1 MKTNLLKTITAVG
14 RVFAA
19 ALALGLT
26 GGVSAR
32 AATLNV
38 PAQYPTIQ
46 AAVTAAAAGDTVLVA
61 NGTYTG
67 TGNHDIDFGGKDLT
81 VKSSG
86 GAANCII
93 DCQSAGCGF
102 YLHSGETAA
111 SRIEGFTVKNG
122 YGNSAGGAMR
132 FGGGSTINL
141 NPVAANCVFTGNK
154 ADTGGAVYGGTAI
167 NCAFTGNTSARGGG
181 MSGGNAVNCAFTG
194 NRAENAAG
202 LGYGGGMYTG
212 TATNC
217 AFTGNGAGSGGGGAF
232 YTTALNCSFSGG
244 GMAGGTATNCLFT
257 GNSADPFGAL
267 QYVTSIHC
275 TVVGGGSVSGSTL
288 FNCIVWN
295 TSMDRSTA
303 SYSDVQGGAVG
314 TGNINVNPLFVN
326 ASAGDYH
333 LQTAS
338 PCIDAGTTTLPSAP
352 TTDFAG
358 GPRWLGSA
366 PDMGIYESTTS
377 RPHASLAGAALL
389 FNSAATVAIP
399 HADALNAFPFTAE
412 MWINTAQAA
421 GDAPLISKGGI
432 NGSSGWRMTLHNGL
446 LAAAY
451 FRDSANA
458 VSDGGAYTFTGGQV
472 ADGLWHHVAFTVDS
486 AGGKLYVD
494 GLIRN
499 SLAWSGTPGPT
510 TNAQNV
516 TLGAFAGYMDEV
528 RLWSR
533 ARTAPQISVN
543 ARATQRENEAGLLAY
558 YRFDEGKGTV
568 TADAAANHFDGALN
582 GSPAWKASD
591 APVDTVIVTNGVPRA
606 FRAAGFDVN
615 GTALT
620 FAKASSP
627 AYGTLAVNSPI
638 LTYTPSSAGGSM
650 TDSFTYTASN
660 GAATSSPAVAR
671 ILYRA
676 DGGAILNV
684 PAQYATIQA
693 AVDAAFVGDTVLV
706 ANGTYT
712 GAGNYNID
720 FGGKDLTVKSS
731 GGAANCIIDC
741 QGNLQVS
748 AHGFYLHSGETAA
761 SRIEGF
767 TIKNGFASYIT
778 NNNPNGGGIYIAD
791 TNPVVANCV
800 LTGNV
805 SVTGGGGMYGGTAI
819 NCVFQGNTIPIPLAG
834 SGAHNGGGMSNGVA
848 IHCVF
853 FGNSAYGD
861 GGGMYG
867 GTAVNCIFWSNT
879 VGFFQFPTL
888 NSVSG
893 AAVTYSDV
901 QGSAAGAG
909 NINADPL
916 FVNAA
921 AGDFHLTAASPCIN
935 AGTATALPSGV
946 TLPTTDFDGRP
957 RVIGSAPDM
966 GAYEYGTAAPVAV
979 SGLVALEGVPDLN
992 YVVSAACHGIFH
1004 AAFRVPGTKTVVYG
1018 ADFGLLITSVKDQGR
1033 FTIPGVPPGVYDV
1046 TLQGWKNLRVL
1057 LPNVSIYA
1065 PLTLPLV
1072 TLPGG
1077 DANGD
1082 NHIDSS
1088 DFGVLIGAFNTDSSI
1103 PGGGYDGNAD
1113 FNYDGVVDSS
1123 DFGLLIGNYGS
1134 VGDL

>member
-1 MKTNLLKTITAVG
+1 MNLQFTHIFGAMRSVLI
-14 RVFAA
+14 
-19 ALALGLT
+19 ALFIA

-46 AAVTAAAAGDTVLVA
+46 AAVAAAAAGDTVLVA

-67 TGNHDIDFGGKDLT
+67 AGNLDIDFGGKDLT

-93 DCQSAGCGF
+93 DCQGAGRGF
-102 YLHSGETAA
+102 YLQSGETAA

-122 YGNSAGGAMR
+122 YGSSAGGAMR
-132 FGGGSTINL
+132 FGGGSIANP
-141 NPVAANCVFTGNK
+141 NPVAANCVFIGNK
-154 ADTGGAVYGGTAI
+154 ADAGGAVSGGTAI
-167 NCAFTGNTSARGGG
+167 NCTFTGNTSTRGGG
-181 MSGGNAVNCAFTG
+181 MFGGNAVNCAFTG
-194 NRAENAAG
+194 NRAVNAAG

-212 TATNC
+212 TAANC
-217 AFTGNGAGSGGGGAF
+217 TFTGNAAGSDGGGAWF
-232 YTTALNCSFSGG
+232 ITALNCSFSGG
-244 GMAGGTATNCLFT
+244 GMAGGTAMNCLFT
-257 GNSADPFGAL
+257 GNSANPAL
-267 QYVTSIHC
+267 KGVTSIHC

-288 FNCIVWN
+288 INCIVWN
-295 TSMDRSTA
+295 TSINSSAA
-303 SYSDVQGGAVG
+303 SYSDIQGGAAG
-314 TGNINVNPLFVN
+314 TGNINANPLFVN

-338 PCIDAGTTTLPSAP
+338 PCIDAGTATTPSMPA
-352 TTDFAG
+352 TDFAG
-358 GPRWLGSA
+358 GPRWLGSV

-377 RPHASLAGAALL
+377 RPHASLAGAALV
-389 FNSAATVAIP
+389 FDGAATVAIS
-399 HADALNAFPFTAE
+399 HAAALDAFPFTAE
-412 MWINTAQAA
+412 MWINTAQAT

-432 NGSSGWRMTLHNGL
+432 NGSGGWRMTLHNGL

-451 FRDSANA
+451 FRDGANA
-458 VSDGGAYTFTGGQV
+458 VSDNNAYTFTGGQV
-472 ADGLWHHVAFTVDS
+472 ADGLWHHVAFTVDNT
-486 AGGKLYVD
+486 GGKLYVD
-494 GLIRN
+494 GLLKN

-510 TNAQNV
+510 ANTQNV
-516 TLGAFAGYMDEV
+516 ALGAFAGRMDEV
-528 RLWSR
+528 RLWNK
-533 ARTAPQISVN
+533 ARTAAQVSVN
-543 ARATQRENEAGLLAY
+543 RKATQRENETGLLAY

-568 TADAAANHFDGALN
+568 TADATANHFDGALN

-620 FAKASSP
+620 FAQASSP
-627 AYGTLAVNSPI
+627 AYGAVAVNSPV
-638 LTYTPSSAGGSM
+638 LTYTPNNAGGVI

-660 GAATSSPAVAR
+660 GSATSSPAVAQ

-676 DGGAILNV
+676 DGGSILNV

-741 QGNLQVS
+741 QGNTQVS
-748 AHGFYLHSGETAA
+748 THGFYLHSGETAA

-767 TIKNGFASYIT
+767 TIKNAYASYIT
-778 NNNPNGGGIYIAD
+778 SNNPNGGGIYIAD

-819 NCVFQGNTIPIPLAG
+819 NCIFWGNHIPLPYG
-834 SGAHNGGGMSNGVA
+834 YGTGRSGGGMSNGVA

-853 FGNSAYGD
+853 FGNAAYD
-861 GGGMYG
+861 QGGGMYG
-867 GTAVNCIFWSNT
+867 GTAVNCVFWSNT

-893 AAVTYSDV
+893 TAVTYSDV
-901 QGSAAGAG
+901 QGGVSGAG

-921 AGDFHLTAASPCIN
+921 AGDFHFAAASPCIN
-935 AGTATALPSGV
+935 AGTAAALPSGV
-946 TLPTTDFDGRP
+946 TLPLTDFDGKP

-966 GAYEYGTAAPVAV
+966 GPYEFGVAAPVAV
-979 SGLVALEGVPDLN
+979 SGLIAMEGAPDLS
-992 YVVSAACHGIFH
+992 VIHSAATQGG
-1004 AAFRVPGTKTVVYG
+1004 AFTVSFRKPGTTTEVYG
-1018 ADFGLLITSVKDQGR
+1018 ATTGLTLNANHAFGS
-1033 FTIPGVPPGVYDV
+1033 FTLPAVPPGTYDV
-1046 TLQGWKNLRVL
+1046 AIKGWKWLRVSI
-1057 LPNVSIYA
+1057 PNVAVYA
-1065 PLTLPLV
+1065 PLTLPAVL
-1072 TLPGG
+1072 LPAG

-1082 NHIDSS
+1082 NSVDATDFGIFVSAYNSDSS
-1088 DFGVLIGAFNTDSSI
+1088 V
-1103 PGGGYDGNAD
+1103 PGSGYDGNAD
-1113 FNYDGVVDSS
+1113 FNMDGLVDPT
-1123 DFGLLIGNYGS
+1123 DFSLFVGNFNT
-1134 VGDL
+1134 VGAP